1 MDQTDT
7 GLKAVMKALSDV
19 VEPALDPADPLA
31 REQLRLAIEY
41 VGFVRKRIDYLHGRE
56 RFDLRHYAGVA
67 RAFVAAG
74 LPDDAPG
81 ASYLRQTLVAGE
93 ALLAQAGART
103 DQLREGAMELGHV
116 VSTVVQGLGSLPAP
130 MATALRRIV
139 LDATEEKLHFERL
152 WYAPVGFEAVLPTG
166 RSLEDF
172 LR

>member
-41 VGFVRKRIDYLHGRE
+41 LGFVRQRIDLLHSRE
-56 RFDLRHYAGVA
+56 RFDLQHYAAVA

-74 LPDDAPG
+74 LPETAPDA
-81 ASYLRQTLVAGE
+81 AYLRQALAAGE
-93 ALLAQAGART
+93 AWLVQPGART
-103 DQLREGAMELGHV
+103 DQLRAAAMELGHA
-116 VSTVVQGLGSLPAP
+116 VSAVVQAAESLPAP
-130 MATALRRIV
+130 VATALRRIV

-152 WYAPVGFEAVLPTG
+152 WYAPVGFEASLPAG
-166 RSLEDF
+166 RALEDF
-172 LR
+172 LH

>member
-56 RFDLRHYAGVA
+56 RFDLRHYAGV
-67 RAFVAAG
+67 
-74 LPDDAPG
+74 
-81 ASYLRQTLVAGE
+81 